1 VKTEGGGGC
10 WLKRVLFVRLL
21 IHRDNK
27 KEMTIEAQ
35 NPNVQT
41 ARVAVLALARYDL

>member
-1 VKTEGGGGC
+1 LAEAS
-10 WLKRVLFVRLL
+10 FVRLL
-21 IHRDNK
+21 IHPDNK

-41 ARVAVLALARYDL
+41 AIVAAMEAITYDLSPNLLVCW